1 MRLDALTF
9 DIDRTLVDSNPAHID
24 LEQLADVIANAD
36 DAKQSKP
43 APDIVAAALRKSR
56 LSPAQCALVGD
67 TLYEKYAAKHAGV
80 IGIGVLT
87 GYQSAQTLKES
98 GARGV
103 YRDVAEIADKLHDV
117 LHRAAPAAVHLTIA
131 PPTATPAASPPRKTP
146 KARCPGSSVTS
157 AHAKAAPSSSNS

>member
-43 APDIVAAALRKSR
+43 APDI
-56 LSPAQCALVGD
+56 
-67 TLYEKYAAKHAGV
+67 
-80 IGIGVLT
+80 GIGVLT

-117 LHRAAPAAVHLTIA
+117 LHRAAPAAAHLTIA
-131 PPTATPAASPPRKTP
+131 PPTAAPAASPPRKTP